1 MENEK
6 QAFRLKFQE
15 ENFIFFYKY
24 KRGKVGQSKNMKCLS
39 FQEKKI
45 KK

>member
-15 ENFIFFYKY
+15 ENFIFSMNTHEEKTANI
-24 KRGKVGQSKNMKCLS
+24 KTRKV
-39 FQEKKI
+39 
-45 KK
+45 